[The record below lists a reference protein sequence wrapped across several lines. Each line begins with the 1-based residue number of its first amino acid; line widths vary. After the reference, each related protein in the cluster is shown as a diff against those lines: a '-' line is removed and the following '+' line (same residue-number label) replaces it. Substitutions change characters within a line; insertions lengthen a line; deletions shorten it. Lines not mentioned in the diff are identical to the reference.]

1 MNFESFASRIKDI
14 REYHHS
20 EKAPKTIK
28 QRRFQIKNTNMQM
41 TTVSRTQFG
50 LLNSK
55 RFYLSDGA
63 VSLPYRHFS
72 LTSIRENQK
81 KCIKKSC
88 KLRTLP

>member
-1 MNFESFASRIKDI
+1 MNFESFASRIMDI

-20 EKAPKTIK
+20 EKVLQTIR

-55 RFYLSDGA
+55 RFYLSDGV
-63 VSLPYRHFS
+63 VSIPYGHFL
-72 LTSIRENQK
+72 LTLIRESK
-81 KCIKKSC
+81 KKNINKYTKK
-88 KLRTLP
+88 